1 MNKNLSFVLALV
13 SILTVTLRV
22 FAQNVSVSDYS
33 VPVSQADNLRI
44 DAFNFNYIT
53 SGSKVTGESGNLGV
67 IYKNFYD
74 SLPFAYSLDFIG
86 SGTLNKDVPKD
97 KILTD
102 FTTDF
107 SARVK
112 KYVKSDGNLFGFGDV
127 DHDFNKPF
135 DRPSVDLTIG
145 VGYGRSINATA
156 LAKAVRIEDF
166 FLAEGLIFEQLPK
179 ETVIE
184 LGHIIE
190 RRSEYEDVNGT
201 RYENYWFE
209 DMENA
214 IGKSRILG
222 ESLGAI
228 GILRMREVLFQER
241 INDRFYGWET
251 TAGIKFQ
258 LLAEMKG
265 MKRRDPSAAI
275 GFRCSRPLNWT
286 TQVNARFE
294 FSTPFTGDFAELY
307 NTSFITDF
315 IYELTNKI
323 DFTLRYLVRAN
334 KSNKDIDTDTVNSL
348 GAAITF
354 FLENKINLTISEQFD
369 KEDKKR
375 IEQQFN
381 ITLNYRVF

>member
-112 KYVKSDGNLFGFGDV
+112 KYVRSDGNLFGFGDV

-179 ETVIE
+179 ETMIE

-190 RRSEYEDVNGT
+190 RSSEYEDVNGT

-275 GFRCSRPLNWT
+275 GFRYSRPLNWT